1 MWLSKSKWKWTLNR
15 IDRCEEK
22 LKNQEMKYKKIVF
35 EVAKRIL
42 KQPEGLLEEIESIED
57 IEKMI
62 RRVTN
67 EPLRYDRKEVRRM
80 GNNYYSQVEI
90 NDKKLNEIFERLT
103 KAQNEIQECY
113 FKLKALNVIKQTS
126 SNASEEKDYSESD
139 SKSHQMNREEMLKIT
154 YELLQVLNDK
164 KVSPN
169 DAKSIAYMFQKEVT
183 EGNDARA
190 KEYMETEVFHKE
202 LPKN

>member
-1 MWLSKSKWKWTLNR
+1 MG
-15 IDRCEEK
+15 
-22 LKNQEMKYKKIVF
+22 KNI
-35 EVAKRIL
+35 
-42 KQPEGLLEEIESIED
+42 PH
-57 IEKMI
+57 
-62 RRVTN
+62 

-80 GNNYYSQVEI
+80 GNNYYFQVEI
-90 NDKKLNEIFERLT
+90 NDKKLNEIFECLT

-113 FKLKALNVIKQTS
+113 FKLNALNVIKPTS
-126 SNASEEKDYSESD
+126 FNVSEEKDYSERD
-139 SKSHQMNREEMLKIT
+139 FKSHQMNREEMLKIT

-183 EGNDARA
+183 EGNDAGV